1 MKPLHILKSLFA
13 LNEQIEHVT
22 TLEAPKPDDYGYLKI
37 AVLNVLQ
44 RSERPVSNYMI
55 RKEIYHNK
63 ESYNLTNPVTER
75 AIKSAI
81 KDLRLAGQPICAN
94 VKGYWL
100 SVSRGE
106 IEEQADK
113 LHYTARGMNQ
123 AAQVL
128 YDVAKGYK

>member
-1 MKPLHILKSLFA
+1 MKPLHFIKSIFA

-22 TLEAPKPDDYGYLKI
+22 TLEAPKPDDYGYLKK

-63 ESYNLTNPVTER
+63 EVYNLTNPVTER

-100 SVSRGE
+100 STSKDE
-106 IEEQADK
+106 IQEQADK
-113 LHYTARGMNQ
+113 LYYTARGMNQ

-128 YDVAKGYK
+128 YDVAKGYN